1 MKLYADY
8 TFYAERYGGS
18 MKEADFERYALSAS
32 QYIQNVTHGK
42 SDGYD
47 GDELKYATCESAD
60 TLFSVGQASSNS
72 FKEKK
77 SENTDGYSVT
87 YVTEGKDG
95 ETSEELTERKV
106 YGIVRKW
113 LLSTGLLYA
122 GARCGHV
129 NKCIDHYI

>member
-1 MKLYADY
+1 MKSYADY
-8 TFYAERYGGS
+8 TFYKERYGGTQD
-18 MKEADFERYALSAS
+18 EADFEQNAMSAS
-32 QYIQNVTHGK
+32 QYIRNITHGK

-60 TLFSVGQASSNS
+60 ALFSMSQASGNS
-72 FKEKK
+72 YREKK

-87 YVTEGKDG
+87 YVVEGRDG
-95 ETSEELTERKV
+95 ETLEELTERKV

-113 LLSTGLLYA
+113 ILSTGLLYA

-129 NKCIDHYI
+129 NKCINHSI